1 MSSPE
6 KYSKYKI
13 KYLDLQRTQ
22 KLSSY
27 DQPQINTELFSV
39 LNLSDYYNIIEKL
52 VNILG
57 DRTNSEISE
66 IINFKNKCTGETIL
80 LLASQ
85 KGYTEIVNLLL
96 DKRANP
102 NISNSGNTS
111 LIRACNSGY
120 TEIVKLLL
128 DKGADYNITDV
139 AGYNPL
145 YIACNNGYTK
155 IVKLLLDNGANPNIS
170 KNGKTALIRAYKVDI
185 LKLLNYYLIMELII
199 KIYKV
204 IDIKCNFLY

>member
-13 KYLDLQRTQ
+13 KYLDLQRIR
-22 KLSSY
+22 KLSCY
-27 DQPQINTELFSV
+27 DQPQINTELFSA

-57 DRTNSEISE
+57 DRTDSEISE

-96 DKRANP
+96 DKGANP

-139 AGYNPL
+139 TGYNPL
-145 YIACNNGYTK
+145 YIACNNGYTE
-155 IVKLLLDNGANPNIS
+155 IVKLLLDKGANPNISNSGNTALIRAYKSGYTEIIKLLLDNGADYKNIQS
-170 KNGKTALIRAYKVDI
+170 NRYR
-185 LKLLNYYLIMELII
+185 M
-199 KIYKV
+199 
-204 IDIKCNFLY
+204 

>member
-1 MSSPE
+1 MSSAE
-6 KYSKYKI
+6 KYLKYKI

-22 KLSSY
+22 NLSGY

-39 LNLSDYYNIIEKL
+39 LDLSDYSNIIKKL
-52 VNILG
+52 VNILETIT
-57 DRTNSEISE
+57 DSEISD
-66 IINFKNKCTGETIL
+66 IINFKNKCTGESIL

-85 KGYTEIVNLLL
+85 KGYTEIVKLLL
-96 DKRANP
+96 DKGANP

-120 TEIVKLLL
+120 TDIVKLLL

-145 YIACNNGYTK
+145 CIACNNGYTD
-155 IVKLLLDNGANPNIS
+155 IVKLLLDNGASPNIS
-170 KNGKTALIRAYKVDI
+170 KNGKTALIRAYKSGCTEI
-185 LKLLNYYLIMELII
+185 IKLLLENGAD
-199 KIYKV
+199 YKY
-204 IDIKCNFLY
+204 I